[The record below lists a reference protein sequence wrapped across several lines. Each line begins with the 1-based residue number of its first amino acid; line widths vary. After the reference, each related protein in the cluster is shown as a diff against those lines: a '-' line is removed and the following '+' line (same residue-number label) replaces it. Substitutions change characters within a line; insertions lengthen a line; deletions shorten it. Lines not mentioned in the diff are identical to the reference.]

1 MRMRVPLAPE
11 ARGIQSKGRNAM
23 GIDTRSHFARA
34 FRFGLKVVPHFENL
48 SPEILEYYE
57 HNPEQIL
64 AALERGFVIPPE
76 REVKKPAESTLTFS
90 VVATTELGPV
100 GGRHTKMCLTG
111 SRYAFHDPDFRNWL
125 PKEQA
130 AAGGCVIT
138 ALSPSQCWV
147 FMSVVNFVLGTGVDT
162 GTAEL
167 GKLLVKGGHL
177 MTLVQAEEMV
187 ERTEKGEDT
196 GLRTDVYGNFFF
208 TKISDPKNPV
218 AVCRLSRDGRLWQ
231 DSLHRLDN
239 GMRQAP
245 HSRILIPNLDV
256 SKLRT

>member
-1 MRMRVPLAPE
+1 
-11 ARGIQSKGRNAM
+11 M

-34 FRFGLKVVPHFENL
+34 FRFGLKVAPHFEHL

-64 AALERGFVIPPE
+64 VALERGFVIPPE
-76 REVKKPAESTLTFS
+76 REVKKPAASTLTFS

-100 GGRHTKMCLTG
+100 GGRETEKCFAEP
-111 SRYAFHDPDFRNWL
+111 RYAPRDPDFRNWL

-187 ERTEKGEDT
+187 ARTEQGEDT
-196 GLRTDVYGNFFF
+196 GLQTGVYGNFFF
-208 TKISDPKNPV
+208 TKTSDPKNPV

-231 DSLHRLDN
+231 DFIHRLDD
-239 GMRQAP
+239 GMRQAS
-245 HSRILIPNLDV
+245 HSRILIPNLEA